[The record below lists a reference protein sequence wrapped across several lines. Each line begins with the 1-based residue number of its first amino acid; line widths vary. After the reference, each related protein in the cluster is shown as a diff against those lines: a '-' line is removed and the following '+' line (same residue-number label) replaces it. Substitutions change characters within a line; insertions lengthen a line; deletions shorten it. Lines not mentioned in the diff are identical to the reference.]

1 MKPHQTAQSFP
12 KAKALLEPR
21 SDQRKN
27 TTPKPRAQFCAGSQM
42 TEPRETMRFDRLPET
57 GFLSAASAPLREMLE
72 SQASEVRLSNGEVL
86 FEQGDTGD
94 AFYAII
100 EGSLEFSILSASGRK
115 LSLDL
120 MRPGAVFGEIV
131 LFDPGLRTAT
141 ATATAAEPSRLRR
154 LRNRDILAQIKEH
167 PELAGDLL
175 RLAGQRMRWMN
186 MQLNEQVFLP
196 MPVRL
201 ARKLL
206 YLTPETGNGR
216 LSLSQAELAEYVG
229 ATREAVSKTL
239 SNWKR
244 SGLIEISRGG
254 LQILDRNA
262 LGLLAEPESI

>member
-1 MKPHQTAQSFP
+1 
-12 KAKALLEPR
+12 
-21 SDQRKN
+21 
-27 TTPKPRAQFCAGSQM
+27 
-42 TEPRETMRFDRLPET
+42 MRQIRLPET
-57 GFLSAASAPLREMLE
+57 GFLSGASGSLRQMLE
-72 SQASEVRLSNGEVL
+72 SQASDIRLTNGEVL

-94 AFYAII
+94 AFYAVID
-100 EGSLEFSILSASGRK
+100 GSLEVSILSAAGRK

-120 MRPGAVFGEIV
+120 MRPGAVFGEIA
-131 LFDPGLRTAT
+131 LFDPGPRTAT
-141 ATATAAEPSRLRR
+141 VTAAEPSRLLR
-154 LRNRDILAQIKEH
+154 LRNRDILTQIQRQ

-206 YLTPETGNGR
+206 YLAPDGGDGR
-216 LSLSQAELAEYVG
+216 LGLSQSELAEYVG

-244 SGLIEISRGG
+244 SGLIEINRGG
-254 LQILDRNA
+254 LQILDRGA
-262 LGLLAEPESI
+262 LAMLAEPESI